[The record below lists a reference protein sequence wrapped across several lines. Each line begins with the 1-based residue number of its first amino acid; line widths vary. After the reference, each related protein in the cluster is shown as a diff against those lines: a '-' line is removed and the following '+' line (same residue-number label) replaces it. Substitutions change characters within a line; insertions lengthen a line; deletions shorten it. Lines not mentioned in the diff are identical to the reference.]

1 MKNNLHDFLSCVFL
15 FRGVDDKTL
24 ASVLKSIT
32 TEIKPYAHKDEI
44 YTPSDYEHKLGFI
57 LDGECTVERVK
68 GDGNSVPL
76 NSLKKGD
83 SFGIM
88 AILSCEDEF
97 PTRIVAKR
105 NSEILFISKED
116 TLKIINKYPEI
127 AMNVISFLANKISF
141 LNGKIATF
149 SSSSVE
155 EKLSNYIL
163 SEYKK
168 HKSDSIPFNCKK
180 SAEAISAGRASL
192 YRAINTLSDAGIIK
206 LENKKIYILDPSG
219 LERNSK

>member
-1 MKNNLHDFLSCVFL
+1 MEKDALADVIKN
-15 FRGVDDKTL
+15 
-24 ASVLKSIT
+24 IT
-32 TEIKPYAHKDEI
+32 PEIKTYSCKEEI
-44 YTPSDYEHKLGFI
+44 YTPNDYEHKLCFI
-57 LDGECTVERVK
+57 VNGECAVERVK

-76 NSLKKGD
+76 NLLKKGD

-88 AILSCEDEF
+88 TILSCEDEF

-105 NSEILFISKED
+105 TSEILFISKED
-116 TLKIINKYPEI
+116 TLKIINKYPQI
-127 AMNVISFLANKISF
+127 AMNVIAFLSNKISF
-141 LNGKIATF
+141 LNSKIATF

-163 SEYKK
+163 SEHKK
-168 HKSDSIPFNCKK
+168 QKSDVLPFNCKK

-192 YRAINTLSDAGIIK
+192 YRAIAALSDLGIIK
-206 LENKKIYILDPSG
+206 LENKKIYILDPKG

>member
-1 MKNNLHDFLSCVFL
+1 MRGELQNFLSDVFL

-24 ASVLKSIT
+24 ASVIKSIT
-32 TEIKPYAHKDEI
+32 PEIRSYAHKDEI
-44 YTPSDYEHKLGFI
+44 YTPNDYEHKLGFI
-57 LDGECTVERVK
+57 LSGECTVERVK

-76 NSLKKGD
+76 NLLKKGD

-88 AILSCEDEF
+88 AILACEDEF
-97 PTRIVAKR
+97 PTRIIAKR

-116 TLKIINKYPEI
+116 TLRVISTYPEI
-127 AMNVISFLANKISF
+127 AMNVIAFLANKVSF
-141 LNGKIATF
+141 LNSKIATF

-168 HKSDSIPFNCKK
+168 HRSDAIPFNCKK

-192 YRAINTLSDAGIIK
+192 YRAISTLSDEGIIM
-206 LENKKIYILDPSG
+206 LENKKIYLLDPKG
-219 LERNSK
+219 LYRNSK